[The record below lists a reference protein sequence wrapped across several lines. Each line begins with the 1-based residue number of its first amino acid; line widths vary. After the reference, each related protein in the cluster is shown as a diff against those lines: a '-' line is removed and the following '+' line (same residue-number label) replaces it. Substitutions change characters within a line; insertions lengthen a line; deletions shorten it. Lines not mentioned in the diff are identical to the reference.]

1 MRQFPIP
8 REILVVAA
16 LGVAALAAVLAT
28 ASGYGLSWDEPTYLS
43 AARGVERWLARPLAE
58 MLQPAVIA
66 ADWGCEPVNVHP
78 AGLRWLYVAGLKAL
92 PLSADPFVRVR
103 AFVLLYFIA
112 AWAAFLLWLAPGR
125 PLAAAAATLALLT
138 LPRAFAHLHFASAD
152 VPLAATLLLLTVAV
166 GRGLRTRWFWLAGV
180 ALGFAAS
187 VKFTGLVLGL
197 VPLAA
202 AAVALRREWRTVLP
216 RLAAI
221 LAVALAAFYVLNPDF
236 WHAPLA
242 QWRAFTGSTLTREQ
256 WTPIPTLFAGR
267 FYPYRGPWYFP
278 WVIAAITTP
287 LVHLLLLAL
296 GLARGAVRTAAV
308 PDAAAPGETPPGP
321 DLRSVLVPAMAAA
334 PLVLLM
340 LPASPTNDGDRY
352 LLPAMPF
359 IAALMA
365 AGATLLWDLLRQWA
379 GRMRWRLAVA
389 VAGAAAGALAVT
401 ALGTPLAASYPHGL
415 AYYNEIVGGPA
426 GARRAGFETVYWWE
440 VLNPATVARLN
451 ATCAGARVYFPF
463 APPER
468 YLDFMVSGG
477 RFRFVPAP
485 PAAADFVVVY
495 ARPFAA
501 YWEAAAREE
510 AQAAGRELRPLWRVA
525 VDTVTILAVF
535 RCEPVRPAARTAAGR

>member
-152 VPLAATLLLLTVAV
+152 VPLAATLLLLTAAV

-187 VKFTGLVLGL
+187 VKFTGLVLGM

-287 LVHLLLLAL
+287 LV
-296 GLARGAVRTAAV
+296 
-308 PDAAAPGETPPGP
+308 PAAAGAGAGPRGRADGGGARMRRRRADAPGARSDHGCRPWPP
-321 DLRSVLVPAMAAA
+321 R
-334 PLVLLM
+334 LVLLM
-340 LPASPTNDGDRY
+340 LPASPTNDGDQY

-365 AGATLLWDLLRQWA
+365 AGAPSSGICSV
-379 GRMRWRLAVA
+379 GRTDALASGGRRGRGGGRRLGGDG
-389 VAGAAAGALAVT
+389 AGA
-401 ALGTPLAASYPHGL
+401 PLAASIPTGWPTTTRSW
-415 AYYNEIVGGPA
+415 A
-426 GARRAGFETVYWWE
+426 ARRARGGPGSDRLLVGGAS
-440 VLNPATVARLN
+440 PATVARLN
-451 ATCAGARVYFPF
+451 ATCAGSAGVLPF
-463 APPER
+463 RPAGAVPRLHGVRRTVPLRAGAAGAPISWWCTRGRSRRPLGGGGPGR
-468 YLDFMVSGG
+468 RRGG
-477 RFRFVPAP
+477 RTG
-485 PAAADFVVVY
+485 AAA
-495 ARPFAA
+495 AA
-501 YWEAAAREE
+501 PGGWPSTR
-510 AQAAGRELRPLWRVA
+510 
-525 VDTVTILAVF
+525 
-535 RCEPVRPAARTAAGR
+535 